1 MEFFL
6 RSINTSLMQFSLE
19 GEGEEIVVAEIA
31 GVGVG
36 VGVVAAAGII
46 FIAADFISS
55 AKCDN
60 NNNNNDGR
68 IVNSRIL
75 TKEKYLLLLMP

>member
-1 MEFFL
+1 
-6 RSINTSLMQFSLE
+6 MQFSLE
-19 GEGEEIVVAEIA
+19 GEGDAVGEIVVTEIA
-31 GVGVG
+31 GVG

-55 AKCDN
+55 AKGDN